1 MAATAAEPSLWD
13 AQHYVGT
20 AVRKY
25 FEADPESDFAGGWFQ
40 GRVGT
45 AEAGLQDR
53 ATKKKY
59 NGLLFLIRCAP
70 VAGSARA
77 CLGGPVCAPGW
88 CSGAPLRSP
97 GSNPQPL
104 SPSFPPDM
112 MMVTRSM

>member
-1 MAATAAEPSLWD
+1 MAATAAEPSLRD

-40 GRVGT
+40 GRVAT

-59 NGLLFLIRCAP
+59 NGLLFLIRCGP
-70 VAGSARA
+70 VAGLRA
-77 CLGGPVCAPGW
+77 PALAALPAHRVGAAGLPCAPL
-88 CSGAPLRSP
+88 APTP
-97 GSNPQPL
+97 NPSRPHFCQ
-104 SPSFPPDM
+104 
-112 MMVTRSM
+112 V